1 MPVARDVEPE
11 REAGVPPERRV
22 EAGDPRVLSLDIE
35 GLPPMVSKPH
45 LPANA
50 VPLDECEG
58 LKINYVF
65 IGTCTNG
72 RLEDI
77 AEAASVLGDA
87 TVRPGVQ
94 CLVTPGSRRVYL
106 EAMERGY
113 IAALVRSGAIISPP
127 GCSAC
132 LGTQG
137 SIPASGDRVL
147 STMNRNFL
155 GRMGNPE
162 AEIYL
167 ASPLVAAHAAIRGEM
182 PKMSE
187 LLS

>member
-1 MPVARDVEPE
+1 
-11 REAGVPPERRV
+11 
-22 EAGDPRVLSLDIE
+22 
-35 GLPPMVSKPH
+35 
-45 LPANA
+45 
-50 VPLDECEG
+50 
-58 LKINYVF
+58 
-65 IGTCTNG
+65 
-72 RLEDI
+72 
-77 AEAASVLGDA
+77 
-87 TVRPGVQ
+87 
-94 CLVTPGSRRVYL
+94 
-106 EAMERGY
+106 MERGY